1 MQDEP
6 EGVARKPNVFNHI
19 KKGTTSEKKTAND
32 SDYASHPKT
41 PKKEIKTKER
51 DNSSIQLND
60 SWEVVEGSSI
70 IMEVESSFKTESIAS
85 KRNKMLNND
94 ILFDEPVKLLDD
106 SPVIDMK
113 NLPEQLEQLHN
124 SRKSSE
130 SHTATFASNKVL
142 NQIKKEEVKE
152 VKSQKGTKVKDGPF
166 EYDGPNSE
174 VEDYD
179 SEQEFSYHANKSNLS
194 NAGSQ
199 WNPTKEVKSVIPYD
213 EDHILPE
220 SSSAKTVQK
229 ISSTETDHDGWIGSS
244 DEKHAVKTVIGRAND
259 SQTSHHLESLS
270 THTSPHLQSHSKLLK
285 HHKIQKV
292 KKKHENY
299 VSQKE
304 FKNFITST
312 KRQIIS
318 EKSTSSKPQDRK
330 RWKSPLKI
338 VDKLVEDANQ
348 RLKNKRKCEHLG
360 QDAPFASGFKQWNKT
375 LRTKSAQ
382 PQTRK
387 SRFKDSSI

>member
-1 MQDEP
+1 M
-6 EGVARKPNVFNHI
+6 FNHL
-19 KKGTTSEKKTAND
+19 KKGTTSDKKTAID
-32 SDYASHPKT
+32 SDFGSHPIT
-41 PKKEIKTKER
+41 PRKEFATKER

-60 SWEVVEGSSI
+60 SWQVVEGSSI
-70 IMEVESSFKTESIAS
+70 IMEVESSYRTESNAS
-85 KRNKMLNND
+85 KRNKKLNHD
-94 ILFDEPVKLLDD
+94 MLFDEPVKLLDD
-106 SPVIDMK
+106 SPVVDMK

-130 SHTATFASNKVL
+130 SHTATFASIKGL
-142 NQIKKEEVKE
+142 YPIKKEEVKIA
-152 VKSQKGTKVKDGPF
+152 KSQKGTKVKDGPF

-179 SEQEFSYHANKSNLS
+179 SEQEFSYHSNKVNFS

-199 WNPTKEVKSVIPYD
+199 WNPTKEVKSVVPND
-213 EDHILPE
+213 DDHIMPE
-220 SSSAKTVQK
+220 SSSAKTIQK

-244 DEKHAVKTVIGRAND
+244 DEKHAVKTVYGRGND

-270 THTSPHLQSHSKLLK
+270 THTSPNLQSHSKLLN
-285 HHKIQKV
+285 HHKLQKV
-292 KKKHENY
+292 KKKHDNY

-304 FKNFITST
+304 FKNFISST

-318 EKSTSSKPQDRK
+318 EKSSPRPQEKKK
-330 RWKSPLKI
+330 RFKSPLNI

-348 RLKNKRKCEHLG
+348 RLRNKQKNEHLG
-360 QDAPFASGFKQWNKT
+360 QGNAFASVFSQFNKT
-375 LRTKSAQ
+375 LRTKSVQ

-387 SRFKDSSI
+387 SRFQDSSV